1 MQIMSQG
8 YSFLQG
14 YSSEYFLY
22 IYVAN
27 DHVQL
32 KKKKPTHLI
41 QRYIEFPVLGR
52 QNTIVSLKDHF
63 TRLYCYG
70 FITEK
75 KPTIAKQKQVPQ
87 ISNQKPTIPSH

>member
-1 MQIMSQG
+1 M
-8 YSFLQG
+8 F
-14 YSSEYFLY
+14 
-22 IYVAN
+22 N
-27 DHVQL
+27 L

-41 QRYIEFPVLGR
+41 QRYIEFSVLGR

-75 KPTIAKQKQVPQ
+75 KRNNNSKTKTSPP
-87 ISNQKPTIPSH
+87 NQQSKAHHPIPLTKLTYN